1 MVLLSQAQKGTTTP
15 SYACAIWRACLPPR
29 ETGIRVQ
36 QLRAAQAGLSSGGG
50 HPGVPGT
57 WLAQQQEDKLLL
69 PPVPRSALRPVS
81 LASAPW
87 SALLTL
93 LSLGQCLQ
101 GAQAVTSAWNP
112 IVFWA

>member
-57 WLAQQQEDKLLL
+57 WLHGPGRPSSRRINSSCHLCPALLSGLLAWLL
-69 PPVPRSALRPVS
+69 P
-81 LASAPW
+81 
-87 SALLTL
+87 
-93 LSLGQCLQ
+93 LGLPC
-101 GAQAVTSAWNP
+101 
-112 IVFWA
+112 